1 MAIDTTALTDYSW
14 SDIAKA
20 AKQAM
25 ITSAIG
31 GSRLVINGRDITRI
45 SFTDAK
51 ELYSFAIEMSDIEA
65 GNDGNALVQF
75 GEAQ

>member
-1 MAIDTTALTDYSW
+1 MAIDTAALTTYSW
-14 SDIAKA
+14 ADIAKA

-45 SFTDAK
+45 SVTDAK
-51 ELYSFAIEMSDIEA
+51 ELYSFAIEMQDIEA
-65 GNDGNALVQF
+65 GNDGNALIQF